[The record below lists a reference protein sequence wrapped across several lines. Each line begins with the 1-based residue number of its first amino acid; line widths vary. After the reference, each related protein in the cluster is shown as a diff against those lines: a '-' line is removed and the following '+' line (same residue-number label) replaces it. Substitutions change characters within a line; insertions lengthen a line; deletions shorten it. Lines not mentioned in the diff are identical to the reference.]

1 MSAVRRE
8 LAKIRAL
15 LDLAG
20 DVQTELRR
28 HFERLE
34 HKIRDRCCEHRCGS
48 EPTHITLT
56 ASTYPEGPPMSS
68 YPLSVPVYFAAV
80 VENAEQVQITDEVTW
95 SASAG
100 TVTADPSNPLWAT
113 LENAPAGDVTVTV
126 TTSNGIAAEDTVT
139 IVDNTPASVAL
150 SDSAAPNT
158 PAA

>member
-1 MSAVRRE
+1 VSAVRRE

-15 LDLAG
+15 LALAG

-34 HKIRDRCCEHRCGS
+34 HKIPGRCCEHQCGN
-48 EPTHITLT
+48 EPAHITLT
-56 ASTYPEGPPMSS
+56 ASTHPEGPPMSS
-68 YPLSVPVYFAAV
+68 YPLGVPVYFAAV

-100 TVTADPSNPLWAT
+100 TVTADSLNPLWAT
-113 LENAPAGDVTVTV
+113 LANAPTGDVTVAV
-126 TTSNGIAAEDTVT
+126 TTSNGIEATDTVT

-150 SDSAAPNT
+150 SDSANPNT